1 MIFKKLFQPINIK
14 GLHIRNRIV
23 MPPMHSN
30 QGNLEQGITDEAIN
44 LFAARARGGFGL
56 IGIGVID
63 TYFMEGA
70 SSPHAFFLQNDAH
83 VAKHREAVK
92 KIKAHGAVV
101 CAQIGVRRIWPV
113 QELHRY
119 PKLST
124 LPEEQIHEMV
134 DSLIRA
140 AVRARDA
147 GYDAVSLL
155 GIGGGAISIF
165 LSQVLNDRTDQWGGS
180 LEKRMRFPLEAL
192 GGMRKALGEDFPI
205 FFRLH
210 GSEFL
215 KGGYHVDTAKK
226 IAQGLEAAG
235 VDFFNVS
242 GGSHATSVPQLTP
255 NVPRG
260 TYAFLAREIK
270 QAVGVPVSA
279 SNRICHPL
287 VAENILQ
294 KGWSDMI
301 SIARGSLADPEWPNK
316 AARGDLEDIRL
327 CIACNECL
335 DAVVI
340 REKPICCTVN
350 PMVGTC
356 SELEPLPRAVHEKR
370 VLVIGGGC
378 VGLQAALTSA
388 ERGHRVTVLEKEP
401 YVGGKWR
408 LAALPPGRG
417 ELLSFSHWL
426 FRAARKAGV
435 DIRTG
440 VEAGPEVVQEL
451 APEVI
456 FIATGGKPRIPDI
469 PGVDLPHVVTALAVL
484 DGEAEVGDR
493 VLVVGGGGVGVETAL
508 YLSRRWTSSPES
520 ISFLTEQGALAEGQG
535 ASVLMKGHQVTL
547 CRARP
552 GEQLGRIGAG
562 LGPGTRWVLKK
573 DLDLSS
579 VTVMADAWLKHIKVN
594 EAVIERDGSERSIPV
609 DTVVLATGFVWDDT
623 LYEKIKDLAPE
634 VHALGVGVVDGHMIQ
649 GIYEAFGLAMKI

>member
-1 MIFKKLFQPINIK
+1 MIFKKLFEPITIK
-14 GLHIRNRIV
+14 GLQIRNRIV

-30 QGNLEQGITDEAIN
+30 QGNLEEGISDEAID
-44 LFAARARGGFGL
+44 LFAARAKGGFGL

-83 VAKHREAVK
+83 VAKHAEAVK
-92 KIKAHGAVV
+92 RIKHYGAVV

-124 LPEEQIHEMV
+124 LPEGQIHEMV
-134 DSLIRA
+134 DSLIQAAIRA
-140 AVRARDA
+140 KEA

-180 LEKRMRFPLEAL
+180 LENRMRFPLAAL
-192 GGMRKALGEDFPI
+192 KGIRKALGQDFPV

-215 KGGYHVDTAKK
+215 QGGYHVQTAQK
-226 IAQGLEAAG
+226 IAQNLEKAG

-279 SNRICHPL
+279 SNRINHPL

-294 KGWSDMI
+294 KGWADMI
-301 SIARGSLADPEWPNK
+301 SVARGSLADPEWPNK
-316 AARGDLEDIRL
+316 AERGDLEDIRL

-340 REKPICCTVN
+340 YEKPICCTVN
-350 PMVGTC
+350 PMVGTF
-356 SELEPLPRAVHEKR
+356 SELEPIPQTTREKR

-388 ERGHRVTVLEKEP
+388 ERGHRVTLLERESH
-401 YVGGKWR
+401 VGGKWR
-408 LAALPPGRG
+408 LAALPPGRE

-426 FRAARKAGV
+426 FRAAKKAGV

-440 VEAGPEVVQEL
+440 VEATPDRVKDL
-451 APEVI
+451 SPDVI
-456 FIATGGKPRIPDI
+456 LIATGGRPRIPDI
-469 PGVDLPHVVTALAVL
+469 PGVDLPYVVTALDVL
-484 DGEAEVGDR
+484 DGSAAVGEK

-508 YLSRRWTSSPES
+508 YLARRWTSSAES
-520 ISFLTEQGALAEGQG
+520 ISFLTEQKALDDKEGI
-535 ASVLMKGHQVTL
+535 SVVTKGHQVTL
-547 CRARP
+547 CRARA
-552 GEQLGRIGAG
+552 GEPMGRIGAG

-573 DLDLSS
+573 ELDISH
-579 VTVMADAWLKHIKVN
+579 VTVMADAWLKQIKENV
-594 EAVIERDGSERSIPV
+594 AVIEKDGSELSIPV
-609 DTVVLATGFVWDDT
+609 DTVVLATGFIWDDT
-623 LYEKIKDLAPE
+623 LYEALKDSAPE
-634 VHALGVGVVDGHMIQ
+634 VHALGVHVVDGHMIQ
-649 GIYEAFGLAMKI
+649 GIYEAFELAMKI